1 MANYIAKSL
10 KLRKNSDTYE
20 LNLDILN
27 SVYPVGS
34 IYMSVSNTSPST
46 LFGGTWE
53 QIVDKFLLCASSTSA
68 AEPTYTGGATGGSTT
83 ASYTPEGTVDG
94 HTLTTD
100 EIPSHN
106 HGLNSHT
113 HTYSKANAS
122 TNAAS
127 PTTTEA
133 TSLSSVPYHN
143 HGMNG
148 FNIRL
153 STTNPSS
160 GAPNVGFT
168 SLSGAAQYAIYLN
181 ATEFAG
187 VSNPSHSHGLNSHKH
202 TNTYASTDSGA
213 ASGDTES
220 TGGGDPHSH
229 DFTGTEAS
237 ISTMPPYL
245 AVYVWKRI
253 S

>member
-106 HGLNSHT
+106 HGLNSHK
-113 HTYSKANAS
+113 HSYDKAKS
-122 TNAAS
+122 TTGGPS
-127 PTTTEA
+127 TTNTEA
-133 TSLSSVPYHN
+133 TALSSVPSHN
-143 HGMNG
+143 HGLNG
-148 FNIRL
+148 YNIRL
-153 STTNPSS
+153 STSS
-160 GAPNVGFT
+160 GGPNVGFT
-168 SLSGAAQYAIYLN
+168 NLANAAQYAIYLN
-181 ATEFAG
+181 ATEYAG
-187 VSNPSHSHGLNSHKH
+187 VSNPSHSHGLNSHTH
-202 TNTYASTDSGA
+202 SNSYTSTDSGA

-229 DFTGTEAS
+229 DFTGTSAS

-245 AVYVWKRI
+245 AVYVWKRV